1 MQGSKR
7 YKSGA
12 KSVVNC
18 TSCYSGQGKN
28 AIPVTSIDT
37 SDVRLVDQV
46 YKDPGS
52 CNNPTSTL
60 SHPSDTSDY
69 GWKKSRWNKI
79 KENYE
84 QKEESGLDK
93 AVWGSSGWRLIHAS
107 TFAYPKKPSLEKQFA
122 MWNFLHSLS
131 CALPCETCSNECDS
145 YISRNPPPVDNPK
158 ALQRWGWEFHNE
170 VNERLGKPFFP
181 FEKVKQKHSNSK
193 NMCS

>member
-46 YKDPGS
+46 YNNPGS

-60 SHPSDTSDY
+60 SHPSNTSDY

-93 AVWGSSGWRLIHAS
+93 KVWGSSGWRLIHAA
-107 TFAYPKKPSLEKQFA
+107 TFAYPKKPSLEKQF
-122 MWNFLHSLS
+122 H
-131 CALPCETCSNECDS
+131 T
-145 YISRNPPPVDNPK
+145 V
-158 ALQRWGWEFHNE
+158 EF
-170 VNERLGKPFFP
+170 FT
-181 FEKVKQKHSNSK
+181 
-193 NMCS
+193 